1 MSKRKTIKGYRQTV
15 RQRTLT
21 PSVQGSN
28 PCSPANVEHLGR
40 GAFFRIC
47 YRKLLH
53 KFPVTDVGFYI
64 PEFSDFRLI
73 CQMLSNL
80 FFHPDHVVPRAE
92 FVSALIKFTNET
104 IAHVCMELDA
114 VVIEVRVFCWC
125 AGNTCIH
132 IENAL
137 FFNAFSSASW
147 RSLPMP
153 ECFRFSST

>member
-28 PCSPANVEHLGR
+28 PCSPAKWSTSEEVLFSCN
-40 GAFFRIC
+40 
-47 YRKLLH
+47 RKLLRNV
-53 KFPVTDVGFYI
+53 PVTDVGFYI
-64 PEFSDFRLI
+64 PEFSDLRLI

-137 FFNAFSSASW
+137 SF
-147 RSLPMP
+147 
-153 ECFRFSST
+153 

>member
-28 PCSPANVEHLGR
+28 PCSPAKWSTSEEVLFSCN
-40 GAFFRIC
+40 
-47 YRKLLH
+47 RKLLH

-64 PEFSDFRLI
+64 PEFSDLRLI

-137 FFNAFSSASW
+137 FF
-147 RSLPMP
+147 
-153 ECFRFSST
+153 

>member
-28 PCSPANVEHLGR
+28 PCSPAKWSTSEEVLFLCN
-40 GAFFRIC
+40 
-47 YRKLLH
+47 RKLLRNV
-53 KFPVTDVGFYI
+53 PVTDVGFYI
-64 PEFSDFRLI
+64 PEFSDLRLI

-132 IENAL
+132 IKNAL
-137 FFNAFSSASW
+137 FF
-147 RSLPMP
+147 
-153 ECFRFSST
+153 

>member
-28 PCSPANVEHLGR
+28 PCSPAKWSTSEEVLFSCN
-40 GAFFRIC
+40 
-47 YRKLLH
+47 RKLLH
-53 KFPVTDVGFYI
+53 KFPVTDVRFYI
-64 PEFSDFRLI
+64 PEFSDLRLI

-92 FVSALIKFTNET
+92 FVSTLIKFTNET

-137 FFNAFSSASW
+137 FF
-147 RSLPMP
+147 
-153 ECFRFSST
+153 